1 MPTGILT
8 EYDRRP
14 PADFAAP
21 PSAPAPTVGPIRAGV
36 PPVATAP
43 VRTGPG
49 PEAPQGAAPDRP
61 AGLSEPPAPVEA
73 PTLADVAALAGVSQ
87 ATASRVLNGSAR
99 VSDDA
104 RGQVEDA
111 MARLGYV
118 RRRATHTRDVRSG
131 SVAAIVTESSARFFS
146 DPFFARL
153 LRGAS
158 RTLSAAGLQLAFL
171 AVHEQN
177 EYAAAERYLRCGGID
192 GVLLISAH
200 GRDRLLPSLKAA
212 AIPTVMCGRPL
223 TSSDAWY
230 VDTDNVGGA
239 RTAVGHL
246 VNSGRRRVATIA
258 GPRDMT
264 SAIDRLAGYREI
276 LEGAGLS
283 PLIGYGDFSLASGEH
298 AMTRLLERRPD
309 LDAVFAASDLMAAG
323 ALRAL
328 RRAGRRV
335 PADVAVV
342 GFDDDP
348 LALHTQP
355 PLTTI
360 RQPVEE
366 LGATMACRVMA
377 LMEHESMTPARD
389 ELPTSLV
396 RRESA

>member
-1 MPTGILT
+1 LPQFTAAA
-8 EYDRRP
+8 
-14 PADFAAP
+14 PADI
-21 PSAPAPTVGPIRAGV
+21 VLMDQ
-36 PPVATAP
+36 
-43 VRTGPG
+43 PG
-49 PEAPQGAAPDRP
+49 FGK
-61 AGLSEPPAPVEA
+61 
-73 PTLADVAALAGVSQ
+73 PTLADVAALAEVSQ

-99 VSDDA
+99 VSA
-104 RGQVEDA
+104 GVHQRVEDA

-118 RRRATHTRDVRSG
+118 RQRAAHTRDSRSG

-153 LRGAS
+153 LWGAS
-158 RTLSAAGLQLAFL
+158 RTLSTAGLQLAFL
-171 AVHEQN
+171 VVNDQN
-177 EYAAAERYLRCGGID
+177 EYAATERYLRCGGID

-200 GRDRLLPSLKAA
+200 GRDPLLPALQAA
-212 AIPTVMCGRPL
+212 AIPTVVSGRPL
-223 TSSDAWY
+223 IPCGAWY
-230 VDTDNVGGA
+230 VDADNTGGA
-239 RTAVGHL
+239 RTAVSHL
-246 VNSGRRRVATIA
+246 VRCGRRRVATIA
-258 GPRDMT
+258 GPRDM
-264 SAIDRLAGYREI
+264 SPGIDRLTGYREVMD
-276 LEGAGLS
+276 GAGLS
-283 PLIGYGDFSLASGEH
+283 GLVGYGDFSLASGEH

-348 LALHTQP
+348 IAQHTLP

-366 LGATMACRVMA
+366 QGAAMARQVMA
-377 LMEHESMTPARD
+377 LIEHRSAPPSES

-396 RRESA
+396 QRESA